1 MNFLFKALS
10 SPTRIKML
18 KMLMKEEIHV
28 SALAKKLGI
37 SVPVTA
43 KHIKMLEKAG
53 LIERKEIG
61 RSHVLKVNSEQIY
74 EVLNAFTEVSSIKMP
89 KDKSILDA
97 LKLTCNVRT
106 KRISDKE
113 LLISIDGKEGY
124 YLYEVNGD
132 IADVPMNSYKIKK
145 DSELK
150 LKKLIPITEKIIK
163 ITTR

>member
-18 KMLMKEEIHV
+18 KMLMKEEMHI

-43 KHIKMLEKAG
+43 KHIRNLEKAG

-74 EVLNAFTEVSSIKMP
+74 EVLNAFTEVSNIKLS
-89 KDKSILDA
+89 KGKSILDA

-132 IADVPMNSYKIKK
+132 IADVPMNSYKIKEN
-145 DSELK
+145 SELK

-163 ITTR
+163 ITTQ

>member
-1 MNFLFKALS
+1 
-10 SPTRIKML
+10 
-18 KMLMKEEIHV
+18 
-28 SALAKKLGI
+28 
-37 SVPVTA
+37 
-43 KHIKMLEKAG
+43 
-53 LIERKEIG
+53 
-61 RSHVLKVNSEQIY
+61 
-74 EVLNAFTEVSSIKMP
+74 
-89 KDKSILDA
+89 LDA

-132 IADVPMNSYKIKK
+132 IADVPMNSYKIKEN
-145 DSELK
+145 SELK

>member
-1 MNFLFKALS
+1 MNLLFKALS

-18 KMLMKEEIHV
+18 KMLMKEEMHI

-43 KHIKMLEKAG
+43 KHTKILEKAD

-74 EVLNAFTEVSSIKMP
+74 EALNAFTEVSNIELSKG
-89 KDKSILDA
+89 KSILDA

-132 IADVPMNSYKIKK
+132 IADVPMNSYKVKEN
-145 DSELK
+145 SELK

>member
-1 MNFLFKALS
+1 MNFLLQALS

-18 KMLMKEEIHV
+18 KMLMKEEMHI

-43 KHIKMLEKAG
+43 KHIKILEKAG

-74 EVLNAFTEVSSIKMP
+74 EVLNAFTEVSNIKLS
-89 KDKSILDA
+89 KGKSILDA

-132 IADVPMNSYKIKK
+132 IADVPMNSYKIKEN
-145 DSELK
+145 SELK

-163 ITTR
+163 ITTQ